1 MFPSEQVIERSPIKA
16 HEALS
21 ALIDQGCISERDL
34 DLIKAVAQWIA
45 QDLNKINEAQSVHE
59 VGVLYLQAA
68 RDMVRL
74 GRVALSPLRQ
84 TTDEEEGL

>member
-1 MFPSEQVIERSPIKA
+1 MFPSEQTIERSPVKA

-21 ALIDQGCISERDL
+21 ALIDQGSISERDL

-45 QDLNKINEAQSVHE
+45 QDLNKINEAQSVYE
-59 VGVLYLQAA
+59 VGLIYLQAA

-84 TTDEEEGL
+84 TTEEEEEL

>member
-21 ALIDQGCISERDL
+21 ALIDQGSISERDL

-45 QDLNKINEAQSVHE
+45 QDLNKINEAQSVYE
-59 VGVLYLQAA
+59 VGLIYLQAA

-84 TTDEEEGL
+84 TTEEEEEL